1 MIVKTYRDVLAEYQT
16 HPETKS
22 LGPDGQPCDRATV
35 GQLARRPVKAA
46 AIHYIGKESNK
57 IEEATSGLVTDLDDV
72 LTEYPD
78 PQRDPFDQLVRPLIR
93 ALPVKQVAAGADVS
107 ARTIKRARARDPIS
121 KTARAKLTD
130 HAANHALAQLQAAGI
145 RPPSDREALLATWSA
160 L

>member
-35 GQLARRPVKAA
+35 GLLSRRPVKVA

-72 LTEYPD
+72 LTEYFD
-78 PQRDPFDQLVRPLIR
+78 PERDPFDH
-93 ALPVKQVAAGADVS
+93 ADPHS
-107 ARTIKRARARDPIS
+107 ARQTGRSRHEAIHPHRQTCPCGRPNQQRRSNEAHPLCRRTRASPTPSRR
-121 KTARAKLTD
+121 
-130 HAANHALAQLQAAGI
+130 HQAAK
-145 RPPSDREALLATWSA
+145 RPRSATRHMEGASSP
-160 L
+160 